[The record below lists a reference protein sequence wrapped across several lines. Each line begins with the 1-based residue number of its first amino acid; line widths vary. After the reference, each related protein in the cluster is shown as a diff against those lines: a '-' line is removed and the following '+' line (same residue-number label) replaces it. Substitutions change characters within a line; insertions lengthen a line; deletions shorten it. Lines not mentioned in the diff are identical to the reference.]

1 MCNNEYHYQQHVRFV
16 AAVRSDGERL
26 HGAPV
31 RTDRERLHGAPV
43 RSDGERLHGAGFV
56 VAV

>member
-16 AAVRSDGERL
+16 AAVR
-26 HGAPV
+26 
-31 RTDRERLHGAPV
+31 TDRERLNGAPV

>member
-31 RTDRERLHGAPV
+31 R
-43 RSDGERLHGAGFV
+43 SDGERLHGAGFV